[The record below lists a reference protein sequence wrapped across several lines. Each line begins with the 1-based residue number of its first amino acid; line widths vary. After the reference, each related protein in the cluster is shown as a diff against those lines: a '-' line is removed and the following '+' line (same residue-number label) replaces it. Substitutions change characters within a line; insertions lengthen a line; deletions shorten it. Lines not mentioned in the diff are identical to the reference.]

1 MFKMALTD
9 QQILNRYHSNRPYS
23 FGGKTHVKGRFPYL
37 QNNEIG
43 ELLSKSEIYTGFK
56 GFKKPRKLPPIRV
69 HGPNY
74 LWEADLMFLTDK
86 LFAPLNDGYLYIL
99 AIIDAFTKAIY
110 IAPLKEKNTKT
121 VTKLVEEWFKDERP
135 KYLRV
140 DAGGEFLSRQFT
152 QMCQRNGVK
161 LYVAQEPIKCAFI
174 ERFNRTFKRILM
186 QLLEHNNSARWIDY
200 LQDVVRIYSFR
211 VHSSIGMSPSDAK
224 YEEERHDE
232 IFTKNLR
239 KHIKDDRDTMFKNTH
254 PPKFKRGH
262 IVKVF
267 KRKGKFYKGYDEST
281 AKEYFKIYH
290 VDRRLSKDRYYLKDL
305 QGDKIIGSFY
315 EEYLVLFDPS
325 VNGDYRL
332 DPKYKITEK
341 KNIRGIS
348 HIKVKWLGWP
358 DKFNQWIRADS
369 VSHLLS
375 DEVRHRL
382 NI

>member
-1 MFKMALTD
+1 MVLTD

-23 FGGKTHVKGRFPYL
+23 FSGKNHVKRRFPYL
-37 QNNEIG
+37 KYNEIG

-74 LWEADLMFLTDK
+74 LWETDLMFLTDP
-86 LFAPLNDGYLYIL
+86 LFVPLNDGYKYIL

-110 IAPLKEKNTKT
+110 VAPLKAKDTKI
-121 VTKLVEEWFKDERP
+121 VTKLVDEWFQDEKP

-140 DAGGEFLSRQFT
+140 DGGGEFLSKLFT

-161 LYVAQEPIKCAFI
+161 LYVAQEPIKCAYI

-186 QLLEHNNSARWIDY
+186 QLMEHNNSARWIDF
-200 LQDVVRIYSFR
+200 LRNTVEIYSFR
-211 VHSSIGMSPSDAK
+211 THSSIGMSPSDAK
-224 YEEERHDE
+224 YDEERHDE
-232 IFTKNLR
+232 IFSKNL
-239 KHIKDDRDTMFKNTH
+239 KKYIMDDRKTVLKNSH
-254 PPKFKRGH
+254 PTKFKKGQ

-267 KRKGKFYKGYDEST
+267 KRKGIFDKGYVEST
-281 AKEYFKIYH
+281 AKEYFEIYH

-305 QGDKIIGSFY
+305 QGEKVIGSFY
-315 EEYLVLFDPS
+315 EEYLVQFDPP
-325 VNGDYRL
+325 VNRDYRL
-332 DPKYKITEK
+332 DPKYKITER
-341 KNIRGIS
+341 KNIRGIP

-369 VSHLLS
+369 VTHLLS
-375 DEVRHRL
+375 DEIRNRL